1 MSLLYQLRIDQD
13 TSTVLADNDLLVEL
27 QVYLT
32 LGGNFIEATSA
43 SITVNRNNSQSVTG
57 SFTDA
62 AKGMKQ
68 TLLNPFLSADGL
80 CS

>member
-13 TSTVLADNDLLVEL
+13 TSTVLADDNLLVEL

-43 SITVNRNNSQSVTG
+43 SIAVNRHNSQSVTG
-57 SFTDA
+57 SFTDTT
-62 AKGMKQ
+62 KGMKQ
-68 TLLNPFLSADGL
+68 TLLNPFL
-80 CS
+80 

>member
-43 SITVNRNNSQSVTG
+43 SITVNRNNSQSIT
-57 SFTDA
+57 SSLADT
-62 AKGMKQ
+62 AKGV
-68 TLLNPFLSADGL
+68 
-80 CS
+80 